1 MTISDG
7 ILFQPVTDNPY
18 LWRGYVITR
27 HLWDFTKIMF
37 YWLDSH
43 NLLAMPNAKKRQKYI
58 HSQNPRLFTCVHPF
72 TYISFHNHINS
83 KPQLFASV
91 KKNWLPHII
100 ISILTFNETLSCK
113 HEEITKL
120 PMHLVARHKSPTPM
134 LGRKFSPSLMRG
146 HWWWMWPWGLVFNG
160 DFSGQ
165 SQLGECVCDEPLA
178 SIIDEPF
185 TMPDYVLVM
194 SRCEHKEWIFAFD
207 L

>member
-1 MTISDG
+1 MQKKTEIYTFPESPTFHMRTSIHIHFISQSHK
-7 ILFQPVTDNPY
+7 FQ
-18 LWRGYVITR
+18 
-27 HLWDFTKIMF
+27 
-37 YWLDSH
+37 
-43 NLLAMPNAKKRQKYI
+43 
-58 HSQNPRLFTCVHPF
+58 
-72 TYISFHNHINS
+72 
-83 KPQLFASV
+83 ASTFCKCQ

-100 ISILTFNETLSCK
+100 ISILTF
-113 HEEITKL
+113 KL

-134 LGRKFSPSLMRG
+134 LGRKFSLSLMRG
-146 HWWWMWPWGLVFNG
+146 HWWWMWPWGLVFNR